1 MLIYWKID
9 KTSPSLWQKEY
20 TRFWG
25 RRTIKM
31 DTKPWKW
38 DFFFLQSNLRLF
50 RIGCSPGCE
59 EEGIARD
66 KKVGR
71 SHIVK
76 IFIGHHEE
84 LRLYPMS
91 NGHALKYFRQR
102 CDMIHVMNWRNNSD
116 SNLGKCDWVY
126 ISTIHPNLNEGRHS
140 LDKEEEL
147 FRG

>member
-1 MLIYWKID
+1 MGEEDHKNGH
-9 KTSPSLWQKEY
+9 EAM
-20 TRFWG
+20 
-25 RRTIKM
+25 KM
-31 DTKPWKW
+31 G
-38 DFFFLQSNLRLF
+38 FFFLQSNLRLF

-102 CDMIHVMNWRNNSD
+102 CDMIHVMN
-116 SNLGKCDWVY
+116 
-126 ISTIHPNLNEGRHS
+126 
-140 LDKEEEL
+140 
-147 FRG
+147 